1 MIPQAYIDELMS
13 RLDIVSVIDSRVKL
27 KKTGKNY
34 SALCPFH
41 DEKSPSFSVSEDKQ
55 FYYCFGCGASGHALG
70 FVLSYDGG
78 EFPAVVEKLAQSV
91 GMTKWTSETQTKRS
105 SIPAERRRKL
115 EKVLGD
121 ERYLLNFVKAS
132 VQSGTMP
139 SDEDKQ
145 RARLAADRIKKIT
158 AILAK

>member
-1 MIPQAYIDELMS
+1 MIPQAYIDELLS
-13 RLDIVSVIDSRVKL
+13 RLDIISVIDSRVKL
-27 KKTGKNY
+27 KKTGKNW

-55 FYYCFGCGASGHALG
+55 FYYCFGCGASGHALN
-70 FVLSYDGG
+70 FVLQYEGG
-78 EFPAVVEKLAQSV
+78 EFPAVVENLARSV
-91 GMTKWTSETQTKRS
+91 GMEKWTSERTTKRS
-105 SIPAERRRKL
+105 IIPAERRRKL
-115 EKVLGD
+115 EKIMGE